1 MSAGLILGIVS
12 AAAALLFVLLP
23 LLRSEERPEEATA
36 RAAAGAPALER
47 LRDELYATIVELD
60 FDHAVGK
67 TDEEEYQ
74 RERAELKRQAL
85 AVLRLLDEGEAGV
98 AGRLDDAIERDVAL
112 ARRERAATAT
122 ASEPA
127 TPACPACG
135 RVLKADDRFCS
146 GCGRPVEA
154 GDTVP
159 LAEADAIE
167 REVLAL
173 RRERAARP
181 ATIRVSGGRSG
192 RGRR

>member
-1 MSAGLILGIVS
+1 MSAGLVLGIVS

-23 LLRSEERPEEATA
+23 LLRGEERPEEAA
-36 RAAAGAPALER
+36 RAAAGVPSLER
-47 LRDELYATIVELD
+47 LRDELYAAIVELD

-85 AVLRLLDEGEAGV
+85 AVLRLLDEGEADV

-112 ARRERAATAT
+112 ARRERAAA

-127 TPACPACG
+127 TLACPACG
-135 RVLKADDRFCS
+135 RTLKADDRFCS
-146 GCGRPVEA
+146 RCGRPVEA
-154 GDTVP
+154 GATAP

-173 RRERAARP
+173 RRQRAARP